1 MTERRK
7 RLYVQTFG
15 CQMNVYDADQM
26 VTGLAPMG
34 YERARSAHEADL
46 ILVVTCAIREK
57 ADQKV
62 FSYLGRLEALKA
74 RRPGLKIAV
83 GGCVAQGRGRR
94 ILSRAPHVDAVF
106 GTHAVGRLPAI
117 IRRIEAG
124 GGPVVDVT
132 MDGDG
137 DAFAPFTDPPADPGV
152 ARFVTIMQGCDNY
165 CTYCVVPYVRG
176 PETSRPPESV
186 VAEVTGLVRAGVRE
200 VTLLG
205 QNVNSYGVKEGLP
218 GFPDLLGRVAG
229 VRGLK
234 RIRFTTS
241 HPKDLS
247 DGLIESYRQI
257 ETLCPHIHLPVQSGS
272 DRVLKRMNRK
282 YDRKRYLERVARL
295 REARPGIAVTTDI
308 IVGFPGET
316 DADFQLT
323 LDFLDAVRFDS
334 LFAFKYSDRPQAPA
348 ARFSDP
354 VPEPIK
360 AERLNTLLAAQTA
373 ITGESYARLVGT
385 EADVLVEG
393 PARRNGAAAGT
404 QWTGR
409 TPENRIVNFT
419 AAPPASPIAPG
430 MTVRVAIA
438 EALAHSLRG
447 TAIPL
452 DAPADARKGEHTH
465 AA

>member
-1 MTERRK
+1 
-7 RLYVQTFG
+7 
-15 CQMNVYDADQM
+15 MNVYDADQM

-34 YERARSAHEADL
+34 YEPALSAHEADL

-62 FSYLGRLEALKA
+62 FSYLGRLEALKS
-74 RRPGLKIAV
+74 RRPELTIAV
-83 GGCVAQGRGRR
+83 GGCVAQGQGRR

-106 GTHAVGRLPAI
+106 GTHAVSRLPDI

-124 GGPVVDVT
+124 GGPVVDVA
-132 MDGDG
+132 MDGAK
-137 DAFAPFTDPPADPGV
+137 DAFAPFTDPPANPGV

-176 PETSRPPESV
+176 PETSRSPESV
-186 VAEVTGLVRAGVRE
+186 VAEVSGLVRAGVRE

-218 GFPDLLGRVAG
+218 DFPELLDRVAG

-247 DGLIESYRQI
+247 DGLIAAHAHL

-282 YDRKRYLERVARL
+282 YDRERYLERVNRL
-295 REARPGIAVTTDI
+295 RAARPGIAVTTDI

-316 DADFQLT
+316 DDDFDQT
-323 LDFLDAVRFDS
+323 LDLINTVRFDS

-354 VPEPIK
+354 VPEPVK
-360 AERLNTLLAAQTA
+360 AERLTTVLAAQTA
-373 ITGESYARLVGT
+373 ITRESYSRLVGS
-385 EADVLVEG
+385 EAEVLVEG
-393 PARRNGAAAGT
+393 PARRNRAAAAGT

-419 AAPPASPIAPG
+419 AAPPSPRIAPG

-447 TAIPL
+447 SALPPAT
-452 DAPADARKGEHTH
+452 PADVRKGEHTH

>member
-1 MTERRK
+1 
-7 RLYVQTFG
+7 
-15 CQMNVYDADQM
+15 MNVYDADQM

-34 YERARSAHEADL
+34 YEPARSAHEADL

-62 FSYLGRLEALKA
+62 FSYLGRLEALKS
-74 RRPGLKIAV
+74 RRPELTIAV
-83 GGCVAQGRGRR
+83 GGCVAQGQGRR

-106 GTHAVGRLPAI
+106 GTHAVSRLPDI

-124 GGPVVDVT
+124 GGPVVDVA
-132 MDGDG
+132 MDGAK

-176 PETSRPPESV
+176 PETSRSPESV
-186 VAEVTGLVRAGVRE
+186 VAEVSGLVRAGVRE

-218 GFPDLLGRVAG
+218 DFPELLDRVAG

-247 DGLIESYRQI
+247 DGLIAAHAHL

-282 YDRKRYLERVARL
+282 YDRERYLERVNRL
-295 REARPGIAVTTDI
+295 RAARPGIAVTTDI

-316 DADFQLT
+316 DDDFDQT
-323 LDFLDAVRFDS
+323 LDLINTVRFDS

-354 VPEPIK
+354 VPEPVK
-360 AERLNTLLAAQTA
+360 ADRLTTVLAAQTA
-373 ITGESYARLVGT
+373 ITRESYSRLVGS
-385 EADVLVEG
+385 EAEVLVEG
-393 PARRNGAAAGT
+393 PARRNRAAAGT

-419 AAPPASPIAPG
+419 AAPPSPRIAPG

-447 TAIPL
+447 SALPPAT
-452 DAPADARKGEHTH
+452 PADVRKGEHTH